1 MYKEVNSEWPIDMQ
15 DKYIKLH
22 EYMVFIRLT
31 YKLYD
36 IPQVTL
42 SCYNVTKEKQICNQK
57 YTKSNLLLT
66 VPGQML
72 YPITFYDV
80 TTS

>member
-36 IPQVTL
+36 IP
-42 SCYNVTKEKQICNQK
+42 
-57 YTKSNLLLT
+57 
-66 VPGQML
+66 
-72 YPITFYDV
+72 
-80 TTS
+80 